1 MKLEITKERIL
12 AAAAKC
18 STAKQTLQTLF
29 PEAFEDDKYFYLRGG
44 PVDGLSLFIPNGT
57 SGNSMISI
65 RAYGEY
71 VDKSFYLNTRYNWE
85 IKTDTHDNLCLI
97 PTKK

>member
-1 MKLEITKERIL
+1 MKLETTKERIL

-29 PEAFEDDKYFYLRGG
+29 PEAFE
-44 PVDGLSLFIPNGT
+44 
-57 SGNSMISI
+57 
-65 RAYGEY
+65 E
-71 VDKSFYLNTRYNWE
+71 DKSVKIMAGELYHTQGGDWLLQRRSKSNYSEKSFLLNDYRYNWE
-85 IKTDTHDNLCLI
+85 IKKDTQGALCLI